1 MNQIKP
7 KKSLFKRVT
16 KKIHLWLGLAT
27 TIPLFVIAVTGII
40 LSTLFLVDDV
50 EKKFAHD
57 EAFFSN
63 KSEIANSVSQII
75 DFGKNYEID
84 GYKLALVRFPEGK
97 SGEITM
103 RFLDSNR
110 HFKQIILQKY
120 PNEDLILHKIENG
133 TTFEK
138 WILKLHHTFL
148 FEETGE
154 TIAGFFG
161 IILCVMCISG
171 LIIWLPK
178 LPVPAFHLKNISVPK
193 FSLKGRAL
201 NINLHKSFGIWLFA
215 VLLIVAFTGT
225 FLAFTKQF
233 NQMVSMASP
242 VRDFKKSDVQYQP
255 NYTVDFQTLVQNVVE
270 STKNHAIISI
280 QFPQK
285 NEPYRFTIRP
295 ENYSEG
301 RHGISVFVAS
311 DGKVLEV
318 RNPKDYSKGENFL
331 MWLGM
336 LHKGVGLG
344 NFGIVWR
351 IIQIVCGIGVI
362 LFAYTGIMIWV
373 KKPKKP

>member
-1 MNQIKP
+1 MQQIKP

-16 KKIHLWLGLAT
+16 KKIHLWLGFAT
-27 TIPLFVIAVTGII
+27 TLPLLIISVTGII
-40 LSTLFLVDDV
+40 LSTLFLVKDV
-50 EKKFAHD
+50 EKEFSHG

-63 KSEIANSVSQII
+63 KSEISRSVLQIV

-84 GYKLALVRFPEGK
+84 GYKLAFIRFPEGE

-110 HFKQIILQKY
+110 NSKQVIIEKT
-120 PNEDLILHKIENG
+120 PNEALILHKIENG

-138 WILKLHHTFL
+138 WILKLHHTLL
-148 FEETGE
+148 FGETGE
-154 TIAGFFG
+154 TIAGFVG

-178 LPVPAFHLKNISVPK
+178 LPVQAFHLKNISVPK

-201 NINLHKSFGIWLFA
+201 NVNLHKSFGIWLFA
-215 VLLIVAFTGT
+215 GLLIVAFTGT

-233 NQMVSMASP
+233 NQMVSSVSP
-242 VRDFKKSDVQYQP
+242 VRDFKKTQVQHEQKQAA
-255 NYTVDFQTLVQNVVE
+255 NFQTLVQNVVE
-270 STKNHAIISI
+270 STGNRAIISI

-285 NEPYRFTIRP
+285 DEPYRFTIRP
-295 ENYSEG
+295 ENHTQG
-301 RHGISVFVAS
+301 RHGISVFIAG
-311 DGKVLEV
+311 DGTVLEI

-344 NFGIVWR
+344 NAGIIWR
-351 IIQIVCGIGVI
+351 IVQIFCGIGVI
-362 LFAYTGIMIWV
+362 LFAYTGFMIWLR
-373 KKPKKP
+373 KPKKP